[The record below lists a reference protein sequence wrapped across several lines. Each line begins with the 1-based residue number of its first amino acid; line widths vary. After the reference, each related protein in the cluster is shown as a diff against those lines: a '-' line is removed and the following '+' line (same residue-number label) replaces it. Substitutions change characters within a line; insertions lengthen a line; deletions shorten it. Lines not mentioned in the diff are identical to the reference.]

1 MGFLAPYML
10 WGALAAGIPIVLHF
24 FFRSRYRTVPWAA
37 MKFLLTSIE
46 QTSRR
51 LRFQELLL
59 LLMRVALIVLLALAL
74 ARPLSRVVGGGLGRG
89 DSVDAVFLFDASYSM
104 GANDGAKTRLNWA
117 KDTAL
122 GVIDQ
127 LPPHSTVQ
135 IITCSD
141 RAEDLGPRSP
151 ANLDQARE
159 IIQTLQLTHLASDL
173 APGLLQAEAV
183 VQRAQAS
190 NREFYLFSD
199 MHQLGWEKQAGT
211 VSKML
216 DKINEK
222 ASVYMVRCGRRPAKN
237 AAIVA
242 ITPQSGVPRP
252 GERVG
257 FAVVVRNTSAQPVEN
272 IEVSLTVDGD
282 PKNKEI
288 RPIPNLNPG
297 ETRAVTLTGKLEK
310 PGLRVLSAEIKN
322 DDLAADN
329 RFDQVLLVREQVNV
343 LIVDGKPSSR
353 EPKDSASYFLTHALL
368 PVQPT
373 ERTKYYLQPRVVT
386 PRFAAPALLAKQD
399 ICILVNCSLKADPKF
414 PGTPLAKD
422 FIEELERF
430 VRQGHALMIFA
441 GDNVSPTH
449 YNEILGKQH
458 GLLPTKINGLFD
470 MPQEKPLFFNRGS
483 AGLPAFWKF
492 RDEDFYKNFND
503 VAVWRA
509 LDMAEPPR
517 ADAKGEPGATGE
529 ARNKPKATPAADVPG
544 APKSTRDEE
553 GQKTHVVFRYDNGKP
568 AVLTRK
574 IDGGEVM
581 LVTTAASLNPVEGN
595 PEQIWT
601 IWPILLNVY
610 VPFIDISVS
619 HLLHGQT
626 QTYNLIAGKTLQW
639 YPRDKEV
646 RAYKLINPE
655 GKEERLGIPEKMQ
668 NREIVT
674 ATNLPLAGIYKM
686 ASSPLR
692 ASSEK
697 TEPNKDAEPLA
708 VVPDLLESD
717 NLDSLMPEAIDKRLT
732 FQPRHVTAGDDPS
745 TFFGDERF
753 NREWTMWLLVAVL
766 ALVLGESA
774 LAWWCGKSW

>member
-10 WGALAAGIPIVLHF
+10 WGAAAASIPIILHF

-59 LLMRVALIVLLALAL
+59 LLLRVAVLVLLALAL

-89 DSVDAVFLFDASYSM
+89 DAVDTVFLFDTSYSM

-117 KDTAL
+117 KETAL
-122 GVIDQ
+122 GIIDQ
-127 LPPHSTVQ
+127 LPPYSTVQ
-135 IITCSD
+135 ILTCSD
-141 RAEDLGPRSP
+141 RFEDLGPRSP
-151 ANLDQARE
+151 ANLDQARQ
-159 IIQTLQLTHLASDL
+159 IIQSLKPTSLASDL
-173 APGLLQAEAV
+173 APGLVHAETV

-199 MHQLGWEKQAGT
+199 MHQLGWEQQAGAVKKT
-211 VSKML
+211 L
-216 DKINEK
+216 EKINEK
-222 ASVYMVRCGRRPAKN
+222 ASVYMVRCGRRAAKN
-237 AAIVA
+237 AAIVN
-242 ITPQSGVPRP
+242 ISPQSGVPRP

-257 FAVVVRNTSAQPVEN
+257 FAVVVRNTTSQPVDN

-282 PKNKEI
+282 PKNKET
-288 RPIPNLNPG
+288 RPIPQLAPG
-297 ETRAVTLTGKLEK
+297 ESRAVTLTGKLEK
-310 PGLRVLSAEIKN
+310 PGLRLLTAEIKN

-329 RFDQVLLVREQVNV
+329 RFDQVLLVHEQVNV
-343 LIVDGKPSSR
+343 LVVDGKPSAK
-353 EPKDSASYFLTHALL
+353 EPKESASYYLTHALM

-399 ICILVNCSLKADPKF
+399 LCILVNTSLKADPKY
-414 PGTPLAKD
+414 PGTPLPRD
-422 FIEELERF
+422 FVEELEKF

-441 GDNVSPTH
+441 GDNVSPEQ

-458 GLLPTKINGLFD
+458 GLLPTAVQGLLD
-470 MPQEKPLFFNRGS
+470 RPAEKPLYFNRGS

-492 RDEDFYKNFND
+492 RDEAFYENFND

-509 LDMAEPPR
+509 LDMEEPPR
-517 ADAKGEPGATGE
+517 ANAKAANTEGE
-529 ARNKPKATPAADVPG
+529 KKSQDVN
-544 APKSTRDEE
+544 
-553 GQKTHVVFRYDNGKP
+553 VVFRYDNGKP

-574 IDGGEVM
+574 VDAGEVM
-581 LVTTAASLNPVEGN
+581 LITTAASLNPIDNN
-595 PEQIWT
+595 PEHIWT

-610 VPFIDISVS
+610 VPFVDIAVS

-626 QTYNLIAGKTLQW
+626 QNHNLVAGQTLYW
-639 YPRDKEV
+639 HPSASDV
-646 RAYKLINPE
+646 RTYKLINPE
-655 GKEERLGIPEKMQ
+655 NKEERLGFPKKIQ

-674 ATNLPLAGIYKM
+674 SNNLPLAGIYKM
-686 ASSPLR
+686 ESAPLR
-692 ASSEK
+692 GANEA
-697 TEPNKDAEPLA
+697 TKDSEPLA
-708 VVPDLLESD
+708 VVPDLRESD
-717 NLDSLMPEAIDKRLT
+717 NLESLTPESINQRLN
-732 FQPRHVTAGDDPS
+732 FKPVHVTAGDNPT
-745 TFFGDERF
+745 TFFNNERF
-753 NREWTMWLLVAVL
+753 NREWTVWLLMAVL
-766 ALVLGESA
+766 ALVLGESV